1 MNIAMFFIGTIIFT
15 FYIVG
20 WIWESKMESDEEID
34 WKNYYERH
42 SLQREKNPKIRKGSQ
57 SRMKNYNNK
66 WKNKKSIE
74 S

>member
-1 MNIAMFFIGTIIFT
+1 MNIAMFFIGSLIFT

-20 WIWESKMESDEEID
+20 WIWESKEEEKKEIE

-42 SLQREKNPKIRKGSQ
+42 TIQRKKNPKTRKGSQ

-66 WKNKKSIE
+66 WKKKNTNL
-74 S
+74 